1 MSVNRHR
8 TYAAYARV
16 VPAAEGAGGG
26 GGGGRGG
33 RGGRRSG
40 PSPDSRRLR
49 ARAAVCLR
57 PLVSLCELPHH
68 LVAPAVHPPH
78 PPLFPPGERLRSED
92 RKSDGVVET
101 AHHR

>member
-40 PSPDSRRLR
+40 PAPDSRRLR
-49 ARAAVCLR
+49 ARVAVCLR
-57 PLVSLCELPHH
+57 LLVCLGELPHH
-68 LVAPAVHPPH
+68 LVAPVVQPPQA
-78 PPLFPPGERLRSED
+78 PLFPPGERVRSED
-92 RKSDGVVET
+92 RKADG
-101 AHHR
+101 A